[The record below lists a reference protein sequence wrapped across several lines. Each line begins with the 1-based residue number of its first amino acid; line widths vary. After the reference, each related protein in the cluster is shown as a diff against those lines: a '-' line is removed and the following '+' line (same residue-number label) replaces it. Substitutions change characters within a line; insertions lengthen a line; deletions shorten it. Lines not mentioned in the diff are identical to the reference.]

1 MYAWSWESQLLA
13 RYTRGCWDNWTGSGW
28 RCDGEGRQ
36 RIGSDSPKALHSTGQ
51 RVLGYFRKESPMLK
65 SVHRSLFSTMDSISK
80 SAAKK
85 EAKRLEKELKIA
97 TKDLKASAPKS
108 APKPTRDVVD
118 TQFINTTPK
127 GDKKGY
133 YSFILIHWLYISSLD
148 LSQPMAAGYNPIA
161 IESAW
166 YEWWLAQGFF
176 KPEYELPFAKE
187 ETFVIPAPPPNV
199 TGSLH
204 IGHGLTIAI
213 QDTLIRWYV
222 IFFPSHAFITS

>member
-1 MYAWSWESQLLA
+1 MPGVGRANCLLGIRGGAGITGREVDGGATA
-13 RYTRGCWDNWTGSGW
+13 RVVSELDRTRQKLFIVQIREASGIS
-28 RCDGEGRQ
+28 GR
-36 RIGSDSPKALHSTGQ
+36 SH
-51 RVLGYFRKESPMLK
+51 PMLK

-85 EAKRLEKELKIA
+85 EAKRLEKELKFA
-97 TKDLKASAPKS
+97 TKDLKTSAPKP
-108 APKPTRDVVD
+108 APKPTRDAVD
-118 TQFINTTPK
+118 THFVNTTPK

-133 YSFILIHWLYISSLD
+133 YSFILIHWPYISFLD

-161 IESAW
+161 VESAW

-176 KPEYELPFAKE
+176 KPEYKLPFAKD

-222 IFFPSHAFITS
+222 LFPLHAFATS